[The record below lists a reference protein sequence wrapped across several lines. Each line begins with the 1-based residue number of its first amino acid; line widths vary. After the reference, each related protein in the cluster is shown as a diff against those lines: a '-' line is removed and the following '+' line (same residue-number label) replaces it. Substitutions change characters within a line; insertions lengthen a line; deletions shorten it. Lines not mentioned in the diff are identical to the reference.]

1 MIRNRDIQ
9 LFAALIVVILTVN
22 LLSFTTS
29 KVAYTESYPA
39 VVCPADSENEDSF
52 ISLASSKALVRKSGT
67 STMTFKESGNSRL
80 AGGEQAIIVDSQAV
94 TPISWQTRPGIWAG
108 AVTCLAPITSQ
119 WFVGGSADVTS
130 KGRLTLVNSGL
141 GRALVAVSI
150 FTEAGSQIEQVIPVK
165 ANSVKSLRLSYL
177 APGSRALVINVVSQ
191 SGRVNAFLV
200 DERGRGLQT
209 LGGDSV
215 NSISTPSRS
224 LVIPA
229 IPHLT
234 SRTASQ
240 QHILRLMVP
249 GDVGV
254 ELKANV
260 ISADESFAPVG
271 IDGRFIA
278 PGKVVDLPLN
288 VLTSSPRFALQLSAD
303 RPIIAAVFSK
313 TLVANKSNFLCS
325 TPVPELQP
333 SVYSVTGTSPLLVL
347 TGEKISVDL
356 EIGAPKGKI
365 FKVELRGSG
374 LITYQ
379 VGDKARTVRV
389 VKASADTHGAALIN
403 SASGSGY
410 APLLPGTS
418 LTRSSV
424 PQSDIRVL
432 IP

>member
-1 MIRNRDIQ
+1 MIRNRNIQ

-22 LLSFTTS
+22 LLSFTTN

-215 NSISTPSRS
+215 NSISTPLRS

-260 ISADESFAPVG
+260 VSADESFAPVG

-288 VLTSSPRFALQLSAD
+288 VLTTSPRFALELSAD

-313 TLVANKSNFLCS
+313 TLVANKSDFLWS
-325 TPVPELQP
+325 TPVPELQA
-333 SVYSVTGTSPLLVL
+333 SAYSVTGTSPLLVL

-389 VKASADTHGAALIN
+389 VKTSADTYGAALIN

>member
-1 MIRNRDIQ
+1 MIRNRNIQ
-9 LFAALIVVILTVN
+9 LLAALIVVILTVN
-22 LLSFTTS
+22 FVSFTTS

-80 AGGEQAIIVDSQAV
+80 AGGEQAIIIDSQAV
-94 TPISWQTRPGIWAG
+94 TPISWQTRSGIWAG
-108 AVTCLAPITSQ
+108 AVTCIAPITSQ
-119 WFVGGSADVTS
+119 WFVGGTADVTS

-215 NSISTPSRS
+215 NSISTPLRS

-234 SRTASQ
+234 SGAANQ
-240 QHILRLMVP
+240 EHILRIMVP
-249 GDVGV
+249 GDVSA
-254 ELKANV
+254 EIKANV
-260 ISADESFAPVG
+260 ISADESFAPAG
-271 IDGRFIA
+271 IDGRLIA
-278 PGKVVDLPLN
+278 PGKVIDLPLN
-288 VLTSSPRFALQLSAD
+288 ILTSSPRFALELKAD
-303 RPIIAAVFSK
+303 RPIVAAVFSK
-313 TLVANKSNFLCS
+313 TLVGGKSDFLWS

-333 SVYSVTGTSPLLVL
+333 SIYSVTGTSPLLVF

-379 VGDKARTVRV
+379 VGAKARTVKV
-389 VKASADTHGAALIN
+389 QKSSSDIYGAALIN

>member
-1 MIRNRDIQ
+1 MIRNRNIQ
-9 LFAALIVVILTVN
+9 LFAALIVVILAVN
-22 LLSFTTS
+22 LVSFTTN

-80 AGGEQAIIVDSQAV
+80 AGGEQAIIIDSQAV
-94 TPISWQTRPGIWAG
+94 TPISWQTRSGIWAG

-119 WFVGGSADVTS
+119 WFVGGTADVTS

-215 NSISTPSRS
+215 NSFSTPSRS

-229 IPHLT
+229 IPHL
-234 SRTASQ
+234 SSSAGNQ
-240 QHILRLMVP
+240 QHILRIMVP
-249 GDVGV
+249 GEVSA
-254 ELKANV
+254 EINANI
-260 ISADESFAPVG
+260 ISADESFAPAG
-271 IDGRFIA
+271 IDGRLIA
-278 PGKVVDLPLN
+278 PGKVIDLPLN
-288 VLTSSPRFALQLSAD
+288 VLTSSPRFALELKAD
-303 RPIIAAVFSK
+303 RPIVAAVFSK
-313 TLVANKSNFLCS
+313 TLVDGKSDFLWS

-333 SVYSVTGTSPLLVL
+333 SIYSVTGTSPLLVF

-374 LITYQ
+374 LVTYQ
-379 VGDKARTVRV
+379 VGAKARTVKV
-389 VKASADTHGAALIN
+389 QKSSSDIYGAALIN